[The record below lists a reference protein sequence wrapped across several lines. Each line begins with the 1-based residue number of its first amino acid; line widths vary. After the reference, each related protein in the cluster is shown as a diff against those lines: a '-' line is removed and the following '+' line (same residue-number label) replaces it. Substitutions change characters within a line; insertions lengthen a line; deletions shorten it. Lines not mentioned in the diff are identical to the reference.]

1 VRAVSHVQ
9 REASDRVATDRVADG
24 GSVVSVPDV
33 PRDGAAKVRELFG
46 FRIFVD
52 ASASTC
58 IIKSSR

>member
-1 VRAVSHVQ
+1 MSHVQ

-24 GSVVSVPDV
+24 GSVVSVSDV
-33 PRDGAAKVRELFG
+33 PRDGDAKVRKLFG

-52 ASASTC
+52 AGAC